1 MLALVAAAGHSQALL
16 DSAPV
21 HATLMCSTRLP
32 AGGLTQPTLPLAL
45 QLGISEKTVLREFHK
60 DAMDLHD
67 VCQDLERVC
76 KELQDPSIRAKR
88 RVSGDSSS
96 GLGTVHERCLNLRQP
111 AQGA

>member
-1 MLALVAAAGHSQALL
+1 MQ
-16 DSAPV
+16 
-21 HATLMCSTRLP
+21 LMCRTRLL
-32 AGGLTQPTLPLAL
+32 AAGLTQPTLPLAL

-96 GLGTVHERCLNLRQP
+96 GLGTVHQRCLHFRLREHMHTDMRMAAAMNLHL
-111 AQGA
+111 A